1 MAEKIRIRGRK
12 EWGGV
17 YEGEALVSKAPIMG
31 WCNCDIRHGY
41 TSEHAHPLF
50 KVPMK
55 GKVLVFDTQR
65 GSGGFTMYG
74 TASLLGTGPAA
85 YVHTAKCALTVSN
98 AQMARVPSMTDFE
111 IDPTTVI
118 ETGDWV
124 LVNADEGYIEVT
136 KKEK

>member
-98 AQMARVPSMTDFE
+98 AQMARVPHCRAEQSSCCNKRAHRYGNN
-111 IDPTTVI
+111 
-118 ETGDWV
+118 GDSHYRKP
-124 LVNADEGYIEVT
+124 AEGRS
-136 KKEK
+136 